1 MNVTE
6 NAPRFVLFDG
16 CKELD
21 VERVWAKERCSV
33 RQEEIGRGCFI
44 LVTVWCTV
52 APECVSASALFA
64 GAVWFCLNAV
74 NIVLIGMH

>member
-33 RQEEIGRGCFI
+33 RQEEIGRG
-44 LVTVWCTV
+44 
-52 APECVSASALFA
+52 LFA
-64 GAVWFCLNAV
+64 FFDGAGEWENEMRVVSRTKVAGVSGGDQCSRQW
-74 NIVLIGMH
+74 